1 MSNQKRYSAIIQ
13 GQKVY
18 VTEADL
24 QRYRAA
30 RQQTQP
36 DIVQVPDRTNT
47 PTPRQ
52 VHHHHYYDEA
62 NTQIKAFFGF
72 LFIFIGIFV
81 AGMGMHALHQEKAA
95 RYQPEVQYNGR

>member
-1 MSNQKRYSAIIQ
+1 MSKPKRYSAIIQ

-18 VTEADL
+18 VTEDEL
-24 QRYRAA
+24 QQYRAA
-30 RQQTQP
+30 QR
-36 DIVQVPDRTNT
+36 QVPA
-47 PTPRQ
+47 PSQRQ

-95 RYQPEVQYNGR
+95 RYQSEVQYNGR